1 MIRGICFS
9 TTIFAPK
16 GQPALPLSDCIERA
30 AEAGYKR
37 VELSRK
43 TLGWAA
49 CAPHIRRNGLS
60 VWSVHG
66 TLDEAAVSSSSG
78 ERQEALAREA
88 GQMEDAAAYAPCVY
102 VVHYLNWGPDEGLEL
117 RWQSA
122 IERLLPK
129 AEELDLTLAIETV
142 SYKPNKRAR
151 YPTSEEIAAFV
162 RSFESDHLRAC
173 IDLNHSNIVESL
185 PHVASNFTDLI
196 ANIHVSDNRG
206 LKEEHLPPGEG
217 VIDFETALCALSR
230 AGYAG
235 PLNLEIHLKG
245 QPTRSDLVSLRKWGE
260 RMLVSLAE
268 CSCALPEVQHS
279 AGRSRAEFPQAG
291 AEEGDGA

>member
-1 MIRGICFS
+1 MIRGTCIS

-16 GQPALPLSDCIERA
+16 GHSALPLSDCIERV
-30 AEAGYKR
+30 AEAGYQR
-37 VELSRK
+37 IELSRK
-43 TLGWAA
+43 TLGWTA
-49 CAPHIRRNGLS
+49 CAPHIQRNGLS

-66 TLDEAAVSSSSG
+66 TLDEAAVSSLSA

-102 VVHYLNWGPDEGLEL
+102 IVHYLNWGPDEGLEL

-142 SYKPNKRAR
+142 SYNPNKRAR
-151 YPTSEEIAAFV
+151 YPSSEEIAAFV

-185 PHVASNFTDLI
+185 PHVASNFAGLI
-196 ANIHVSDNRG
+196 ASIHVSDNRG
-206 LKEEHLPPGEG
+206 LEEEHLPPGQG
-217 VIDFETALCALSR
+217 VIDFKTSLCALSH
-230 AGYAG
+230 AGYEG

-245 QPTRSDLVSLRKWGE
+245 QPTRSDLVSLRMWGE
-260 RMLVSLAE
+260 RTLASLE
-268 CSCALPEVQHS
+268 ERDCAPPEVRHS
-279 AGRSRAEFPQAG
+279 AGGVGAALPQVG
-291 AEEGDGA
+291 TGEGDGA

>member
-1 MIRGICFS
+1 MIRGTCIS

-16 GQPALPLSDCIERA
+16 AQPALPLPDCIERV
-30 AEAGYKR
+30 AEAGYHR

-49 CAPHIRRNGLS
+49 CAPHIRCNGLS

-66 TLDEAAVSSSSG
+66 TLDEAAVSSSWG

-88 GQMEDAAAYAPCVY
+88 GQLEDAAAYAPCVY

-117 RWQSA
+117 RWKNA

-129 AEELDLTLAIETV
+129 AEELDLILAIETV

-162 RSFESDHLRAC
+162 RSFKSDHLRAC
-173 IDLNHSNIVESL
+173 IDLNHSNVVESL

-206 LKEEHLPPGEG
+206 LEEEHLPPGEG

-230 AGYAG
+230 AGYKG

-245 QPTRSDLVSLRKWGE
+245 QPTPLDLVNLRIWGE
-260 RMLVSLAE
+260 RMLTSLAE
-268 CSCALPEVQHS
+268 CGGTPPEVQRS
-279 AGRSRAEFPQAG
+279 AGSSGAQAPQAG
-291 AEEGDGA
+291 AEQGDGA

>member
-1 MIRGICFS
+1 MISGTCIS

-16 GQPALPLSDCIERA
+16 RQPALPLPECIDRVT
-30 AEAGYKR
+30 EAGYQR

-66 TLDEAAVSSSSG
+66 TLDEAAVSSSSDQ
-78 ERQEALAREA
+78 RSEALAREM
-88 GQMEDAAAYAPCVY
+88 GQMEEAAAYAPCVY
-102 VVHYLNWGPDEGLEL
+102 VVHYLNWGPEEGLEL
-117 RWQSA
+117 RWQNA

-185 PHVASNFTDLI
+185 SHVASNFTSLI

-206 LKEEHLPPGEG
+206 LEEEHLPPGEG

-230 AGYAG
+230 AGYEG

-245 QPTRSDLVSLRKWGE
+245 QPTRLDLVSLREWGE
-260 RMLVSLAE
+260 RMLVHLEE
-268 CSCALPEVQHS
+268 CCSALPELHS
-279 AGRSRAEFPQAG
+279 TRRHRTGLPKAD
-291 AEEGDGA
+291 AEEGDEA

>member
-1 MIRGICFS
+1 MIRGTCIS

-16 GQPALPLSDCIERA
+16 GLPALPLSDCIEQVS
-30 AEAGYKR
+30 EAGYRR

-43 TLGWAA
+43 TLGWGA
-49 CAPHIRRNGLS
+49 CMSRIRRNDLS

-66 TLDEAAVSSSSG
+66 TLDEAAVSSFSSD
-78 ERQEALAREA
+78 RQKALAREA
-88 GQMEDAAAYAPCVY
+88 AQMEDAAAYAPCVY

-122 IERLLPK
+122 IEWLLPK

-142 SYKPNKRAR
+142 SYNPDKRAR
-151 YPTSEEIAAFV
+151 YPSSEEIAAFV

-185 PHVASNFTDLI
+185 PHVASNFSGQI

-206 LKEEHLPPGEG
+206 LKEEHLSPGQG
-217 VIDFETALCALSR
+217 VIDFETSLCALSH
-230 AGYAG
+230 AGYEG
-235 PLNLEIHLKG
+235 PLNLEIHLRG
-245 QPTRSDLVSLRKWGE
+245 QPTRSDLVNLRMWGE
-260 RMLVSLAE
+260 RMLASLE
-268 CSCALPEVQHS
+268 ERSCALPEVRRS
-279 AGRSRAEFPQAG
+279 AKGLGADLPQVGAGEGNRA
-291 AEEGDGA
+291 